1 MIRMRKTDGPT
12 VIKIG
17 GSCASSLDLRR
28 WCAMVAGCGG
38 RAVVVP
44 GGGPFADAVRAAQPR
59 IGFDDVAAH
68 HMAMLGMEQFGHAL
82 ASLDRRLVVADSMAA
97 LQRALAAGKVAVW
110 LPARMAMKAADIP
123 ASWQVT
129 SDSLAAWLAGKLGA
143 SRLLLLKQVE
153 LSRQPAAVSELAAK
167 GIVDPAFPQVLK
179 ASRVAAFILGPAD
192 HMAVPAALCHD
203 PPGTPIVSQRMSRR
217 KPAPDLTG
225 GGRRFAEKD
234 MRKV

>member
-1 MIRMRKTDGPT
+1 MADGPT

-28 WCAMVAGCGG
+28 WTATVARCGG

-44 GGGPFADAVRAAQPR
+44 GGGPFADAVRVAQPQM
-59 IGFDDVAAH
+59 GFDDAAAH
-68 HMAMLGMEQFGHAL
+68 HMAMLGMEQFGHVL
-82 ASLDRRLVVADSMAA
+82 AGFDRRLVAVDSMAA
-97 LQRALAAGKVAVW
+97 LRRALAAGKVAVW
-110 LPARMAMKAADIP
+110 LPARMAIKAADIP

-129 SDSLAAWLAGKLGA
+129 SDSLAAWLAGKLRA

-153 LSRQPAAVSELAAK
+153 LPRQPVAATELAEQE
-167 GIVDPAFPQVLK
+167 IVDPAFPKFLK
-179 ASRVAAFILGPAD
+179 ASGVAAFILGPAD

-203 PPGTPIVSQRMSRR
+203 LPGTQIVLQRMSRR
-217 KPAPDLTG
+217 KPAPDMIR
-225 GGRRFAEKD
+225 GGRRFADKD